1 MSEQVYSLADRGF
14 LTKSELKA
22 FLHIKGDS
30 TILKYVKNG
39 ILPKP
44 KIILSNKRQW
54 WDKNEVIEYL
64 DKNNKK

>member
-1 MSEQVYSLADRGF
+1 MSEKTYSLADSGF
-14 LTKSELKA
+14 LTKSELKE

-44 KIILSNKRQW
+44 KIVLSNKRQW